1 MQDKIRKIRE
11 SLENIGAYSTSLDI
25 QIQSLACAWDS
36 LEKAHAEAS
45 KLKKTTI
52 VEQGRFGKKVVPHPV
67 YKIMRDAEMSITK
80 QMKALGLTFA
90 DIVGET
96 VPPEESDMTAD
107 IMASLNK

>member
-25 QIQSLACAWDS
+25 QIQSLACAWDT
-36 LEKAHAEAS
+36 LDKAHAEAS
-45 KLKKTTI
+45 KLKATTI
-52 VEQGRFGKKVVPHPV
+52 VEQGRFGDKVVPHPV
-67 YKIMRDAEMSITK
+67 FKIMRDAEMSITK

-96 VPPEESDMTAD
+96 APEESDMTAD